1 MNTSSSLFLSAM
13 QFVGIFVLMSSSA
26 LWLRYKGVIAFEHST
41 IISRMITDLVLPAL
55 VFYKMSSTQLH
66 FEAASSIAAL
76 LSAEIVVGLIAW
88 FVGRYLINLD
98 RPSLGAFI
106 LASTFGST
114 NLMGSALV
122 QIVFPGNSEALAT
135 GMFLSFSGVGIPLSS
150 IGIII
155 AIYFGDGKED
165 ANPSELFKTF
175 LGNPVVLAFF
185 FGIAW
190 SYFSLPTSGPFLDV
204 IFGALKFIGIS
215 LTFLVALLT
224 GLTIKPLAKNDFSW
238 PLISCSVLV
247 LVLEPLLAYH
257 FKLQNGNKDFSTILL
272 LLLGS
277 MPSSPLAIAFS
288 LRYGCNVALASK
300 LVVGTSIIC
309 GVTLPIISYYY
320 S

>member
-1 MNTSSSLFLSAM
+1 
-13 QFVGIFVLMSSSA
+13 
-26 LWLRYKGVIAFEHST
+26 
-41 IISRMITDLVLPAL
+41 
-55 VFYKMSSTQLH
+55 
-66 FEAASSIAAL
+66 
-76 LSAEIVVGLIAW
+76 
-88 FVGRYLINLD
+88 
-98 RPSLGAFI
+98 
-106 LASTFGST
+106 
-114 NLMGSALV
+114 
-122 QIVFPGNSEALAT
+122 
-135 GMFLSFSGVGIPLSS
+135 
-150 IGIII
+150 
-155 AIYFGDGKED
+155 
-165 ANPSELFKTF
+165 
-175 LGNPVVLAFF
+175 
-185 FGIAW
+185 
-190 SYFSLPTSGPFLDV
+190 
-204 IFGALKFIGIS
+204 
-215 LTFLVALLT
+215 VALLT

>member
-1 MNTSSSLFLSAM
+1 MNPSSSLFLAAM

-26 LWLRYKGVIAFEHST
+26 LWLRYKGIISFDHST
-41 IISRMITDLVLPAL
+41 VISRLVTDLVLPAL
-55 VFYKMSSTQLH
+55 VFYKMSNTHIHL
-66 FEAASSIAAL
+66 EAISSIIAL

-88 FVGRYLINLD
+88 FIGRYFINFD
-98 RPSLGAFI
+98 GPSLGAFI

-122 QIVFPGNSEALAT
+122 QIVFPGDSETLAA

-150 IGIII
+150 IGVII
-155 AIYFGDGKED
+155 AIYFGDGKEE
-165 ANPSELFKTF
+165 AKPFELFKTF
-175 LGNPVVLAFF
+175 LSNPVVLAFF

-190 SYFSLPTSGPFLDV
+190 SFFSWPVSGPFLDV
-204 IFGALKFIGIS
+204 IFGALKFTGIS
-215 LTFLVALLT
+215 LTFFVALLT
-224 GLTIKPLAKNDFSW
+224 GLTVRPLTKHDFGM
-238 PLISCSVLV
+238 PLIFCSVLV
-247 LVLEPLLAYH
+247 LMLEPILAYY
-257 FKLQNGNKDFSTILL
+257 FKLHDGNKDISSTLL

-309 GVTLPIISYYY
+309 GITLPLIAYCFS
-320 S
+320 